1 VDENAR
7 EIEREITEAREDLD
21 DDLRQLRNQA
31 RALTDWRRQYRNH
44 TGVALGAA
52 FAGGVAL
59 ALMTGPRRSR
69 PDYLEEFEP
78 DEFHQMAESQG
89 HHQRSHHPPRSRRL
103 MHNIKALS
111 DTRPGRQLSD
121 TLLGVF
127 ETLVGVASAKAV
139 KVVADLIPGF
149 QDEFEARHGYSGRSN
164 RTH

>member
-1 VDENAR
+1 MDENAR
-7 EIEREITEAREDLD
+7 EIAREITEAREDLD

-31 RALTDWRRQYRNH
+31 RAMTDWRRQYRNH

-59 ALMTGPRRSR
+59 ALMTGPSRSQ
-69 PDYLEEFEP
+69 PDDLEEFEP

-89 HHQRSHHPPRSRRL
+89 HHPRRSRRL

-121 TLLGVF
+121 TLFGVF
-127 ETLVGVASAKAV
+127 ETLVGIASAKAV

-149 QDEFEARHGYSGRSN
+149 EDEFEARHGYSGRASN
-164 RTH
+164 RPH